1 MERLRQARLVA
12 VEMEKIIHNLEVM
25 MNEVRTL
32 ASLPA
37 GRRIPLKAIE
47 AEVKDMK
54 KAMQA
59 GMYGKKCAMCSGK
72 GCPTCDD
79 MGWTA
84 KGIF

>member
-72 GCPTCDD
+72 GCPACDD